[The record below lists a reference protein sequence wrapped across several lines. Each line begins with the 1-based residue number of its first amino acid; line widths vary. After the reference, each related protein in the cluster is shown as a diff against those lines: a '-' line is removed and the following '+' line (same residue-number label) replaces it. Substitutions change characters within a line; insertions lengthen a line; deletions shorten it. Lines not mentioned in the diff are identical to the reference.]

1 MALLSYCSN
10 WKQLEGQVSSC
21 IKEASATGL
30 SVWTLSRKFRT
41 SGWFRNLTLHGA
53 DVSSLA
59 SEKRGFVI
67 IIVMALLLLVYPII
81 VAIVVPII
89 VKTYM

>member
-10 WKQLEGQVSSC
+10 WKQLEQQVSSR

-30 SVWTLSRKFRT
+30 SVETLSRKFRT
-41 SGWFRNLTLHGA
+41 SGWFGNLTLRGA
-53 DVSSLA
+53 DVSSLV
-59 SEKRGFVI
+59 SEKRGFG
-67 IIVMALLLLVYPII
+67 IIVMAFLLLVYPII
-81 VAIVVPII
+81 VAIIVALI